1 MPVTN
6 ILLHDL
12 RELFDTS
19 GPSTSG
25 FAFGRWLIA
34 SALGAMAADL
44 LVGDRSAATNKIII
58 SSSPSLGSTIIH
70 APLF

>member
-1 MPVTN
+1 MTN

-34 SALGAMAADL
+34 SALGAMVADL
-44 LVGDRSAATNKIII
+44 LVGDRSTTRIII
-58 SSSPSLGSTIIH
+58 SSSPSLGSIIIN
-70 APLF
+70 APPF

>member
-1 MPVTN
+1 MTN
-6 ILLHDL
+6 IHDL

-25 FAFGRWLIA
+25 FAFGHWLIA
-34 SALGAMAADL
+34 SALGAMVADL
-44 LVGDRSAATNKIII
+44 LVGDRSG
-58 SSSPSLGSTIIH
+58 SSPSLGS